1 MVIPT
6 QKYAVIGV
14 GWPVIGIFGDVVD
27 LRPSSLHTTARNH
40 TPAIA
45 KRDCSALVSVE
56 DSLFGAQAQNM
67 SVVGHQ
73 DALGDSDTA
82 GVLGRVERDR
92 LPVRPDVRPPGAS
105 GEIFLPH

>member
-56 DSLFGAQAQNM
+56 DSLFGAQAL
-67 SVVGHQ
+67 V
-73 DALGDSDTA
+73 DSLQRANCGGTQLD
-82 GVLGRVERDR
+82 L
-92 LPVRPDVRPPGAS
+92 VRHVQPKSA
-105 GEIFLPH
+105 FT